1 MSVAPELSNIFIV
14 ILFPKFFREMHP
26 DDGTAKYDFK
36 FFGLDDHKIINL
48 VYMMKFLGNWL
59 LINNFTMK
67 KLEIN
72 TDP

>member
-1 MSVAPELSNIFIV
+1 MSIAPDLSNIFIV
-14 ILFPKFFREMHP
+14 ILFPKYFKQMHP
-26 DDGTAKYDFK
+26 DDAQDKYEFK

-59 LINNFTMK
+59 LINNFTLK